1 LPASNNSKSAFP
13 ASSATHGLE
22 GSVRNGTLII
32 VEGTPLPSSGKITSE
47 PFSQGWR
54 IVTNLSGQGLDRH
67 FSQIGW
73 TVFQKAAPVQAS
85 ILCLAKRRPF
95 LKAFRKILQTI
106 GVKKFNCLE
115 VTSVVKKT
123 VMGVTYVHMSARAR
137 NIQKRL

>member
-1 LPASNNSKSAFP
+1 
-13 ASSATHGLE
+13 LE
-22 GSVRNGTLII
+22 GSVKNGTLII
-32 VEGTPLPSSGKITSE
+32 VEGTPLPSSGEITSQ

-73 TVFQKAAPVQAS
+73 TVFQKAAPVHAS
-85 ILCLAKRRPF
+85 ILSLGKSRP
-95 LKAFRKILQTI
+95 LKAFRKILRTI

-115 VTSVVKKT
+115 VTRVVKKT